1 MGLFKFIKD
10 AGAKLFGGGA
20 QAATPD
26 ALAKTVEGHGFD
38 ASKLNIDV
46 QGDRVKWRHRTRT
59 WRRSD
64 GEARASLLLRGR
76 PV

>member
-1 MGLFKFIKD
+1 MPGILK
-10 AGAKLFGGGA
+10 
-20 QAATPD
+20 QTM
-26 ALAKTVEGHGFD
+26 EGHGLD

-64 GEARASLLLRGR
+64 GEARASLPLRGR